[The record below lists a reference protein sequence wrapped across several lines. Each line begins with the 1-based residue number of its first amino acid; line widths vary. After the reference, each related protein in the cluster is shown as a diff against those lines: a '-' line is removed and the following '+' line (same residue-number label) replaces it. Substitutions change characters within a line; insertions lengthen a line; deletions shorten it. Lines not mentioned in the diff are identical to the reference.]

1 VEARVPN
8 SSSPGAR
15 ARHAR
20 QARFVGIGA
29 EGQEK
34 IARSRATIVGLGA
47 LGSVIAETLA
57 RAGVGSLGLIDRD
70 TVEETNLQRQVLYD
84 EEDAREALPK
94 AEAARRAIARI
105 DSGLRLEAHVED
117 LTSRNADRLLSGSD
131 VILDGTDNF
140 ATRYLI
146 NDFAVERKIPWV
158 YGAAVSSSGLVL
170 AVIPNETACLRCAF
184 PEPSPPE
191 ETQTCETAGI
201 IAPASGM
208 VALAQAAEALK
219 ILCGARES
227 LLSGMLQI
235 DPWAGSY
242 RVFRAPR
249 DPNCPCC
256 VRGERPWLRG
266 AREDLSAV
274 LCGRGSVQVSPP
286 AEAEGPRRIDLALFA
301 ARLPGVE
308 RHNSFSLRFVAEGHP
323 ITLFPDGRAIVG
335 NTTDPSVARALYA
348 RYIGS

>member
-1 VEARVPN
+1 MEARVPN

-146 NDFAVERKIPWV
+146 NDFAVERKIP
-158 YGAAVSSSGLVL
+158 GCTAPRSPRSGLVL
-170 AVIPNETACLRCAF
+170 AVIPNETALPALRV

-191 ETQTCETAGI
+191 ETQNLRDRGHHRAGVGNGGFG
-201 IAPASGM
+201 AGRRGAEDPLRRAGKFAFWNVTDRPM
-208 VALAQAAEALK
+208 GRELPGLPCAARSQL
-219 ILCGARES
+219 S
-227 LLSGMLQI
+227 LLR
-235 DPWAGSY
+235 AGRAAMAS
-242 RVFRAPR
+242 RRARGPERGPLRAGAACRFRPR
-249 DPNCPCC
+249 
-256 VRGERPWLRG
+256 RGGGSAADRPRALRG
-266 AREDLSAV
+266 AA
-274 LCGRGSVQVSPP
+274 
-286 AEAEGPRRIDLALFA
+286 
-301 ARLPGVE
+301 PGVE
-308 RHNSFSLRFVAEGHP
+308 RHNSFHCVSWPRGIRSRSSRTGGRSL
-323 ITLFPDGRAIVG
+323 G